1 MSNETN
7 RSEFEEWAKSNTSI
21 GLDLDTEAYQNAK
34 HYCDNSTYA
43 AWEAWQAARERQW
56 LPIESAP
63 KNGRVILTW
72 DGVNMSLCNWANCSE
87 VWEQEERMGW
97 SSGYDCSTM
106 SHDKEYPTHW
116 IPLPNPPTSEKI

>member
-7 RSEFEEWAKSNTSI
+7 RSEFEEWAESKNFSLPKGNRYISPA
-21 GLDLDTEAYQNAK
+21 TEI
-34 HYCDNSTYA
+34 

-106 SHDKEYPTHW
+106 SHDEEYPTHW
-116 IPLPNPPTSEKI
+116 IPLPNPPTREKI

>member
-1 MSNETN
+1 MKNNDMTTES
-7 RSEFEEWAKSNTSI
+7 RREFEEWVETIGYSNAQFRDSDEYI
-21 GLDLDTEAYQNAK
+21 SDAVQV
-34 HYCDNSTYA
+34 

-106 SHDKEYPTHW
+106 SHDEEYPTHW

>member
-1 MSNETN
+1 MENNDINTES
-7 RSEFEEWAKSNTSI
+7 RREFEDWAKKQDVSMFTFKTRK
-21 GLDLDTEAYQNAK
+21 GKYYDTITQV
-34 HYCDNSTYA
+34 

-106 SHDKEYPTHW
+106 SHDEEYPTHW